1 MCIASIAFLSF
12 SFWATFSPL
21 SKEKKSQKKTHLNH
35 FLNFPPLF
43 LKGFSGMM
51 AVERGKEKQLCI
63 VSWSV
68 TTNGTS

>member
-1 MCIASIAFLSF
+1 MRIAFFFFLSF
-12 SFWATFSPL
+12 SFFAAFSPL
-21 SKEKKSQKKTHLNH
+21 YKEKKRQKKTHLNH

-43 LKGFSGMM
+43 LKSFFGMI
-51 AVERGKEKQLCI
+51 ALEEGKEKRLCI